1 MAKIV
6 GFHQIGG
13 PEVLLQDSAENG
25 TIRRFRRFRRFKLR
39 CLGQELRHLRHKT
52 AEFLARAE
60 FTS

>member
-25 TIRRFRRFRRFKLR
+25 TIRRFRRFKLR

>member
-6 GFHQIGG
+6 RFHEIGG

-25 TIRRFRRFRRFKLR
+25 TIRRLHRFKLR
-39 CLGQELRHLRHKT
+39 CLGHELRHLRHET
-52 AEFLARAE
+52 AEFLARAV